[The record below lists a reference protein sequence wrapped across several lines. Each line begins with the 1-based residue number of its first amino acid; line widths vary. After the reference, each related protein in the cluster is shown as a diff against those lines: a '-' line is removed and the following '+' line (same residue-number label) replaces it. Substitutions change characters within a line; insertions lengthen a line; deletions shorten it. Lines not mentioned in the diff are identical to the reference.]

1 MRVLITGATGFIG
14 ANLARALVARG
25 EQVRVL
31 RRPTSRLD
39 ALEGLP
45 VEHALGDILD
55 LDALCAAM
63 QGCALVFHVAA
74 AAQYWRNHADEVY
87 RINVTGTR
95 NVVQAALQCGVERL
109 VFTSSSAAIGP
120 APRPDAPADETQ
132 HFPESLRWFVYGHS
146 KHLAEQEV
154 QRAVAQGLSAVIVNP
169 TIVLGPRDVN
179 FVSGSA
185 IRAAVRGQLRILP
198 PGGSNLVHV
207 QDVVA
212 GHIAAAERGRTG
224 ERYILGGEN
233 LTHRRAAEIIAEVT
247 GAPPP
252 LLTLPA
258 WCLPFVARLIDAFNA
273 LTRTRDPL
281 VSGDQV
287 RLGDKFFYYSSAKA
301 IRELGL
307 SQTPFWQAVADAWEW
322 YRAHRML

>member
-1 MRVLITGATGFIG
+1 MQVLITGATGFVG
-14 ANLARALVARG
+14 ANLARALLERGAR
-25 EQVRVL
+25 VRVL
-31 RRPTSRLD
+31 HRLTSRLD
-39 ALEGLP
+39 ALERLP
-45 VEHALGDILD
+45 VERVVGDILD
-55 LDALCAAM
+55 PDSLCAAM

-74 AAQYWRNHADEVY
+74 VAQYWRNHADWVY
-87 RINVTGTR
+87 RVNVEGTR

-109 VFTSSSAAIGP
+109 VYTSSSAAIGP

-132 HFPESLRWFVYGHS
+132 YLPEALRWFVYGHS
-146 KHLAEQEV
+146 KLLAEQEV
-154 QRAVAQGLSAVIVNP
+154 QHAVEQGLSAVIVNP
-169 TIVLGPRDVN
+169 TIVLGPGDLN
-179 FVSGSA
+179 FVSGST

-233 LTHRRAAEIIAEVT
+233 LTHRRAAEIIAAVT

-258 WCLPFVARLIDAFNA
+258 WSLPIVARLIDAFNA
-273 LTRTRDPL
+273 VTRTRDPL
-281 VSGDQV
+281 VTGDQV
-287 RLGDKFFYYSSAKA
+287 RLGAQYFYYNCSKA

-307 SQTPFWQAVADAWEW
+307 PQTPFRQAVADAWHW
-322 YRAHRML
+322 YRAHKLL

>member
-14 ANLARALVARG
+14 ANLARTLVERG
-25 EQVRVL
+25 EHVRIL
-31 RRPTSRLD
+31 CRSTSRLD

-45 VEHALGDILD
+45 VQRVVGDILD
-55 LDALCAAM
+55 PDSLCAAM

-74 AAQYWRNHADEVY
+74 VAQYWRNHADWVY
-87 RINVTGTR
+87 RVNVEGTR
-95 NVVQAALQCGVERL
+95 NVVRAALRCGAERL
-109 VFTSSSAAIGP
+109 VYTSSSAAIGP
-120 APRPDAPADETQ
+120 APHPNAPVDETQ
-132 HFPESLRWFVYGHS
+132 RFPEALHWFVYGHS

-154 QRAVAQGLSAVIVNP
+154 QRGVEQGLSAVIVNP
-169 TIVLGPRDVN
+169 TIVLGPGDLN
-179 FVSGSA
+179 FVSGST

-212 GHIAAAERGRTG
+212 GHVAAAERGRTG

-233 LTHRRAAEIIAEVT
+233 LTHRRAAQIIAEVT

-258 WCLPFVARLIDAFNA
+258 WCLPVVARLIDAFNT

-281 VSGDQV
+281 VTGDQV
-287 RLGDKFFYYSSAKA
+287 RLGDKYFYYNCAKA
-301 IRELGL
+301 IRELGVP
-307 SQTPFWQAVADAWEW
+307 QTPFRQAVADAWHW
-322 YRAHRML
+322 YRAHKLL